1 MKGVALALSFSKG
14 LPSRTIWN
22 PAVLVP
28 VVDGSGLEAAGTRT
42 REVVATLCLCKR
54 KPDGPASAM
63 VLLLR

>member
-1 MKGVALALSFSKG
+1 MEGVALAPSFSKG
-14 LPSRTIWN
+14 LPNRTIWD

-28 VVDGSGLEAAGTRT
+28 VADGSGLEAAGTRT
-42 REVVATLCLCKR
+42 RGVVATLCLCER